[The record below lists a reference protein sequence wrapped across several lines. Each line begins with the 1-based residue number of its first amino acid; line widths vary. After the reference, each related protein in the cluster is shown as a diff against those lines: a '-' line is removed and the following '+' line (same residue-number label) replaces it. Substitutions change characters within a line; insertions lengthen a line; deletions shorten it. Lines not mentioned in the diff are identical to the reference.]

1 MNLGHFAENEGE
13 HCMSL
18 EPVMADNENC
28 ENETGESIPEDFI
41 GEIAGE
47 IESNNIEVAEIGDAC
62 NVDDRGKEIKPRLYR
77 NQKW

>member
-1 MNLGHFAENEGE
+1 
-13 HCMSL
+13 MSL

-47 IESNNIEVAEIGDAC
+47 IDSNNIEVAEIGDAY